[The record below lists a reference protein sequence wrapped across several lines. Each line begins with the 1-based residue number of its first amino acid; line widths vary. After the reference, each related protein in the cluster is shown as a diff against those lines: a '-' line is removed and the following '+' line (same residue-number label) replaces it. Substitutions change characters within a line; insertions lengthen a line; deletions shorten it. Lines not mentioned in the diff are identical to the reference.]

1 MDLTEF
7 EITSKRLLLQAVAM
21 HHKTEIFK
29 EFTVEITTYMYPRA
43 ANDIS
48 ETEQFIHDAT
58 IGLINGYN
66 LQLVIL
72 KKDTQE
78 FLGCTSTLR

>member
-1 MDLTEF
+1 MSLTEV
-7 EITSKRLLLQAVAM
+7 EITTKRLLLQAIAM
-21 HHKTEIFK
+21 HYKTEIFK
-29 EFTVEITTYMYPRA
+29 EFTVEITTYMYPRS

-48 ETEQFIHDAT
+48 ETEQFIQDAT

-66 LQLVIL
+66 LQLIIF

-78 FLGCTSTLR
+78 F